1 MKRFLK
7 GLLVSAAVFGV
18 MAAPAFRAEAQQA
31 KGPSVHMVAIYQ
43 VAAGKHL
50 DFLKWMAA
58 REAIAKEAGGPASMW
73 YAHRDGGSWDY
84 ISITPQLDGPKQD
97 EVDKKVDALSKQKGL
112 SIGFKASLEFRQFM
126 ATHSD
131 TYAFGPMT
139 AGDMVK
145 EAEKKD

>member
-1 MKRFLK
+1 MRRFLSGLFVSVA
-7 GLLVSAAVFGV
+7 GLLVVAGFASSVD
-18 MAAPAFRAEAQQA
+18 AQQA

-43 VAAGKHL
+43 VAPGKHL

-84 ISITPQLDGPKQD
+84 VSITPQLDGAKQD
-97 EVDKKVDALSKQKGL
+97 EVDKKVEALSKQKG
-112 SIGFKASLEFRQFM
+112 ITTGFKSSLEFRQFISSH
-126 ATHSD
+126 TD
-131 TYAFGPMT
+131 TYAIGPMT
-139 AGDMVK
+139 AGDLVK